1 MGPKCNH
8 KCPFKREA
16 EGDLTQTEKKAMC
29 GKKQRGRLDYFKAAM
44 DAASE
49 REMLRCWL

>member
-1 MGPKCNH
+1 MGPKCHH

-29 GKKQRGRLDYFKAAM
+29 GKKQRGRLDCFKAAM